1 MCATSG
7 NTAYLSIPGAFHQ
20 SREEF
25 SMINRVSQCTE
36 TAIAPVNFIF
46 NKTISR
52 KTDSFSFF
60 FFNKKCLLKILL
72 LKEIDRRGAVMTR

>member
-60 FFNKKCLLKILL
+60 LFQQEMSLKNIAI
-72 LKEIDRRGAVMTR
+72 EGNR